1 LALRHLFAPPGAYIS
16 KMSATSFDDGRGA
29 APRSSG
35 QVPFTPWVPPPRR
48 QPAGSLMQ
56 LWHLA
61 RNPIENWAEIH
72 YEKPI
77 LAGPSM
83 LGYLV
88 VVSDPAAI
96 RRVFVDNVA
105 NYEKDPLQLRV
116 LRSGAPEGSG
126 EGLLSASGEA
136 WRRTRRTLSPLFT
149 PRRVGAFAQIMRLKT
164 DARVDAWLKRRPGA
178 VVEIDREM
186 IRLTLDILSST
197 LFSDALD
204 EDRSGFEREM
214 MKLLDAI
221 GRIDPLDVLNAPAWL
236 PRLNRRSAQHS
247 REWFAHTSERL
258 IAQRRADMARAP
270 DRTPDDLLTALL
282 RASDP
287 ETGAGLTHEEVAAN
301 LFTFIAAGHETTA
314 RALAWTL
321 HLLSRAPD
329 WQERVRAEAQNAP
342 DDPAEWIDAL
352 PATRAVFEESM
363 RLFPPVPHMS
373 RMALEADR
381 FGDVDVPAKS
391 VIIVAPW
398 LLHRHK
404 RLWRQPGAFMPERF
418 MPGER
423 EKIDRFAYLPFG
435 AGPRVCIGATFAMQ
449 EAIVALCCIFRRV
462 RLTPMR
468 GVEPRPV
475 LRITLKPDDRI
486 PMQVHPV

>member
-1 LALRHLFAPPGAYIS
+1 
-16 KMSATSFDDGRGA
+16 MSAPSIEAGRDP
-29 APRSSG
+29 APRTSTR
-35 QVPFTPWVPPPRR
+35 PFTPWAPPPRR

-61 RNPIENWAEIH
+61 RNPIESWANVH
-72 YEKPI
+72 YEEPI

-83 LGYLV
+83 LGHLV

-126 EGLLSASGEA
+126 EGLLSASGDA

-149 PRRVGAFAQIMRLKT
+149 PRRVGAFAQIMRLKS
-164 DARVDAWLKRRPGA
+164 DARVDSWLKRRPGTI
-178 VVEIDREM
+178 VEIDREM
-186 IRLTLDILSST
+186 VRLTLDILSST

-204 EDRSGFEREM
+204 EDRPGFEREM

-221 GRIDPLDVLNAPAWL
+221 GRIDPLDVLNAPNWM
-236 PRLNRRSAQHS
+236 PRLNRRSAQQS
-247 REWFAHTSERL
+247 REWFAATSERL
-258 IAQRRADMARAP
+258 IAQRIAEMARAP
-270 DRTPDDLLTALL
+270 DRAPDDLLTALL

-287 ETGAGLTHEEVAAN
+287 ETGIGLSHEEVAAN

-321 HLLSRAPD
+321 HLLSRAPE
-329 WQERVRAEAQNAP
+329 WQERVRAEAINAP
-342 DDPAEWIDAL
+342 DDPADWPDAM
-352 PATRAVFEESM
+352 PATRAVFEEAM

-381 FGDVDVPAKS
+381 LGEINVPAKAI
-391 VIIVAPW
+391 IIVAPW

-404 RLWRQPGAFMPERF
+404 RLWTQPGAFMPERF
-418 MPGER
+418 LPGAR

-449 EAIVALCCIFRRV
+449 EAIVALACIMGRV

-475 LRITLKPDDRI
+475 LRITLKPDSRI
-486 PMQVHPV
+486 PMQVHPA

>member
-1 LALRHLFAPPGAYIS
+1 MTDSGDAVPR
-16 KMSATSFDDGRGA
+16 A
-29 APRSSG
+29 ARP
-35 QVPFTPWVPPPRR
+35 VPFTPWAPPPRR

-61 RNPIENWAEIH
+61 RNPIESWAQVH
-72 YEKPI
+72 YEEPI

-83 LGYLV
+83 LGHLV

-96 RRVFVDNVA
+96 RRVFIDNVA

-136 WRRTRRTLSPLFT
+136 WKRARRTLSPLFT
-149 PRRVGAFAQIMRLKT
+149 PRRVGAFAQIMKLKS
-164 DARVDAWLKRRPGA
+164 DARVEAWMKRRPGA
-178 VVEIDREM
+178 IVEIDREM
-186 IRLTLDILSST
+186 VRLTLDILSST

-204 EDRSGFEREM
+204 EDRPGFEREM

-221 GRIDPLDVLNAPAWL
+221 GRIDPLDVLNAPAWM
-236 PRLNRRSAQHS
+236 PRLNRRGALAS
-247 REWFAHTSERL
+247 REWFARASERL
-258 IAQRRADMARAP
+258 IARRAEEMGRAP
-270 DRTPDDLLTALL
+270 ERTPDDLLTALL

-287 ETGAGLTHEEVAAN
+287 ETGVGFTHEEVAAN

-321 HLLSRAPD
+321 HLLSHAPE
-329 WQERVRAEAQNAP
+329 WQARVREEARNAP
-342 DDPAEWIDAL
+342 DDPAEWIDAM
-352 PATRAVFEESM
+352 PATRAVFEEAM

-373 RMALEADR
+373 RMALEDDMLGGVR
-381 FGDVDVPAKS
+381 VPAKS

-398 LLHRHK
+398 LLHRHR
-404 RLWRQPGAFMPERF
+404 RLWKQPGAFLPERF

-449 EAIVALCCIFRRV
+449 EAVVALGSILRRV
-462 RLTPMR
+462 RLTPVR

-475 LRITLKPDDRI
+475 LRITLRPDDRI
-486 PMQVHPV
+486 PVHIHPA

>member
-1 LALRHLFAPPGAYIS
+1 MES
-16 KMSATSFDDGRGA
+16 GRGVS
-29 APRSSG
+29 RSTKSA
-35 QVPFTPWVPPPRR
+35 PFTPWAPAPRR

-61 RNPIENWAEIH
+61 RNPIESWAQVH
-72 YEKPI
+72 YEEPV

-83 LGYLV
+83 LGHLV
-88 VVSDPAAI
+88 VVSDPDAI
-96 RRVFVDNVA
+96 RRVFVDNAA
-105 NYEKDPLQLRV
+105 NYVKDPLQMRV
-116 LRSGAPEGSG
+116 LRAGAPVGSG

-136 WRRTRRTLSPLFT
+136 WKRTRRTLSPLFT
-149 PRRVGAFAQIMRLKT
+149 PRRVGAFAQIMRLKS

-178 VVEIDREM
+178 IVEIDRE
-186 IRLTLDILSST
+186 IVRVTLDILSST

-204 EDRSGFEREM
+204 EDRAGFEREM

-221 GRIDPLDVLNAPAWL
+221 GRIDPLDVLNAPGWL
-236 PRLNRRSAQHS
+236 PRLNRRGAQQS
-247 REWFAHTSERL
+247 REWFARTSERL
-258 IAQRRADMARAP
+258 IGERSAQMAAAP

-287 ETGAGLTHEEVAAN
+287 ETGVGLTHAEVAAN

-321 HLLSRAPD
+321 HLISRTPE
-329 WQERVRAEAQNAP
+329 WQERLREEARNAP
-342 DDPAEWIDAL
+342 DDPADWIEAM

-363 RLFPPVPHMS
+363 RLFPPVAHMS
-373 RMALEADR
+373 RMALEADTL
-381 FGDVDVPAKS
+381 GGVHVPAKS
-391 VIIVAPW
+391 IVVVAPW
-398 LLHRHK
+398 LLHRHR
-404 RLWRQPGAFMPERF
+404 RLWKQPGAFMPERF

-449 EAIVALCCIFRRV
+449 EAVVALGCIAQRV
-462 RLTPMR
+462 RLTPVR

-475 LRITLKPDDRI
+475 LRITLRADERI
-486 PMQVHPV
+486 PVQIHPA

>member
-1 LALRHLFAPPGAYIS
+1 ML
-16 KMSATSFDDGRGA
+16 
-29 APRSSG
+29 
-35 QVPFTPWVPPPRR
+35 
-48 QPAGSLMQ
+48 

-61 RNPIENWAEIH
+61 RNPIETWADVH
-72 YEKPI
+72 YEQPI

-83 LGYLV
+83 LGHLV

-96 RRVFVDNVA
+96 RRVFIDNVA
-105 NYEKDPLQLRV
+105 NYEKDPLQMRILRA
-116 LRSGAPEGSG
+116 GAPEGSG
-126 EGLLSASGEA
+126 EGLLSASGEN
-136 WRRTRRTLSPLFT
+136 WRRTRRTLAPMFT
-149 PRRVGAFAQIMRLKT
+149 PRRVGAFAQIMKLKSE
-164 DARVDAWLKRRPGA
+164 ARVDAWLKRRPGA
-178 VVEIDREM
+178 IVEVDREM

-204 EDRSGFEREM
+204 ADRAGFEREM

-221 GRIDPLDVLNAPAWL
+221 GRIDPLDVLNAPDWM
-236 PRLNRRSAQHS
+236 PRLNRRGAQAS
-247 REWFAHTSERL
+247 RAWFAGASERL
-258 IAQRRADMARAP
+258 IAQRSEEIARAP

-287 ETGAGLTHEEVAAN
+287 ETGAGLSHEEVAAN

-314 RALAWTL
+314 RALGWTL
-321 HLLSRAPD
+321 HLLSHTPE
-329 WQERVRAEAQNAP
+329 WQERIRAEALNAP
-342 DDPAEWIDAL
+342 DDPADWLDAM
-352 PATRAVFEESM
+352 PVTRAVFEEAM

-381 FGDVDVPAKS
+381 LGDVDVPAKS

-404 RLWRQPGAFMPERF
+404 RLWKQPGAFMPERF

-435 AGPRVCIGATFAMQ
+435 AGPRVCIGATFAML
-449 EAIVALCCIFRRV
+449 EAVVALACIMQRV
-462 RLTPMR
+462 RLTPIR

-486 PMQVHPV
+486 PVQIHPA